1 MKKNIKK
8 AWLKALRSGE
18 YNQGFGKLCQTID
31 GVDFYCCLGVLSNE
45 CLDGYW
51 SKDDEDSATWYFHD
65 VYTKGDSAFTLPH
78 IITKDLKITEEKW
91 MDILSEMND
100 FGQTFEEI
108 AYWIE
113 ENL

>member
-8 AWLKALRSGE
+8 AWVKALRSGE
-18 YNQGFGKLCQTID
+18 YEQGVGKLCETID

-51 SKDDEDSATWYFHD
+51 VKDENSAKWYFHD
-65 VYTKGDSAFTLPH
+65 SYTECDSVFILPH

-91 MDILSEMND
+91 MGILSEKND
-100 FGQTFEEI
+100 NGWSFEEI
-108 AYWIE
+108 ADWIE